1 MSPIVTQCI
10 GRNLAARVKV
20 GLGRL
25 TALPG
30 ALALLLFVGACS
42 TNFFYDRIDSLIVWQ
57 VNDYVSLDKDQKA
70 ELKRRVGDYLNVV
83 RHDEVP
89 RAALLLSA
97 IADEI
102 ESGAVTPQMI
112 DARFHDMLAMT
123 EEIMT
128 GIVPDSE
135 WLLQSL
141 SDKQVQELA
150 QNLDELNDEMYG
162 EYSGTT
168 EEERRA
174 RRNKSSVSAI
184 QKFTGRLTD
193 PQKEL
198 VTGALESMTDSS
210 EQWIEYQR
218 EWQRQFIDLITNT
231 PSGAKFRER
240 LTVLLVYPRSLH
252 PPEYRAAVE
261 ANRAIFNNMMS
272 DLLNGLSDTQ
282 RARMTKTVRG
292 YAETLTRLAAAS
304 AK

>member
-1 MSPIVTQCI
+1 MIRIVTQCI

-25 TALPG
+25 TALPV
-30 ALALLLFVGACS
+30 ALTLLLLVGACS
-42 TNFFYDRIDSLIVWQ
+42 TNFFYDRIDTLIVWQ
-57 VNDYVSLDKDQKA
+57 VDDYVSLDKDQKA
-70 ELKRRVGDYLNVV
+70 ELKRRVGEYLNVV

-97 IADEI
+97 IADDI

-112 DARFHDMLAMT
+112 DARFQEMLVMT
-123 EEIMT
+123 EEMVT

-150 QNLDELNDEMYG
+150 QSLDELNDEMYG

-168 EEERRA
+168 EEERRE

-184 QKFTGRLTD
+184 QRFTGRLTD
-193 PQKEL
+193 TQKEL
-198 VTGALESMTDSS
+198 VTGALERMTDSS

-218 EWQRQFIDLITNT
+218 DWQRQFIDLVTNT
-231 PSGAKFRER
+231 PPGAEYRER

-252 PPEYRAAVE
+252 PFEYRAAVE
-261 ANRAIFNNMMS
+261 ANRAIFNSMMA
-272 DLLNGLSDTQ
+272 DLLNGLSDMQ

-292 YAETLTRLAAAS
+292 YAETLTRLAETS
-304 AK
+304 AQ

>member
-1 MSPIVTQCI
+1 MIPIVTQCI
-10 GRNLAARVKV
+10 GRNLAARVKI

-30 ALALLLFVGACS
+30 ALTLLLLVGACS
-42 TNFFYDRIDSLIVWQ
+42 TNFFYDRIDTLIVWQ
-57 VNDYVSLDKDQKA
+57 VDDYVSLDKDQKA
-70 ELKRRVGDYLNVV
+70 ELKRRVGEYLNVV

-89 RAALLLSA
+89 KAALLLSA
-97 IADEI
+97 IADDI

-112 DARFHDMLAMT
+112 DTRFQEMLVMT
-123 EEIMT
+123 EEVVT

-150 QNLDELNDEMYG
+150 QSLDELNDEMYG
-162 EYSGTT
+162 EYSGTA
-168 EEERRA
+168 EEERRE

-184 QKFTGRLTD
+184 QRFTGRLTD
-193 PQKEL
+193 AQKEL
-198 VTGALESMTDSS
+198 VTGALERMTDSS

-218 EWQRQFIDLITNT
+218 EWQRQFIDLVANT
-231 PSGAKFRER
+231 PPSEEFRER

-261 ANRAIFNNMMS
+261 ANRAIFNSMMA
-272 DLLNGLSDTQ
+272 DLLNGLSDAQ
-282 RARMTKTVRG
+282 RTRMTKTIQE
-292 YAETLTRLAAAS
+292 YAETLTRLAETS

>member
-1 MSPIVTQCI
+1 MIPIVTQCI

-25 TALPG
+25 TALPV
-30 ALALLLFVGACS
+30 ALTLLLLVGACS
-42 TNFFYDRIDSLIVWQ
+42 TNFFYDRIDTLIVWQ
-57 VNDYVSLDKDQKA
+57 VDDYVSLDKDQKA
-70 ELKRRVGDYLNVV
+70 ELKRRVGEYLNVV

-89 RAALLLSA
+89 SAALLLSA
-97 IADEI
+97 IADDI

-112 DARFHDMLAMT
+112 DARFQEMLVMT
-123 EEIMT
+123 EEMVT

-150 QNLDELNDEMYG
+150 QSLDELNDEMYG

-168 EEERRA
+168 EEERRE

-184 QKFTGRLTD
+184 QRFTGRLTD
-193 PQKEL
+193 TQKEL
-198 VTGALESMTDSS
+198 VTGALERMTDSS

-218 EWQRQFIDLITNT
+218 DWQRQFIDLVTNT
-231 PSGAKFRER
+231 PPGAEYRER

-252 PPEYRAAVE
+252 PFEYRAAVE
-261 ANRAIFNNMMS
+261 ANRAIFNSMMA

-292 YAETLTRLAAAS
+292 YAETLTRLAETS
-304 AK
+304 AQ

>member
-1 MSPIVTQCI
+1 MNPLFNRCI

-20 GLGRL
+20 DFGHLI
-25 TALPG
+25 APSA
-30 ALALLLFVGACS
+30 ALALLLVLSACS
-42 TNFFYDRIDSLIVWQ
+42 TNFFYDRIDTFIVWQ
-57 VNDYVSLDKDQKA
+57 VDDYVSLDKDQKT
-70 ELKRRVGDYLNVV
+70 ELKRRVGEYLNVV

-89 RAALLLSA
+89 RAAMLLSA
-97 IADEI
+97 IAEEI

-112 DARFHDMLAMT
+112 DARFQEMLAMT
-123 EEIMT
+123 EEIVT

-150 QNLDELNDEMYG
+150 QSLNELNDEMYG
-162 EYSGTT
+162 EYSGST
-168 EEERRA
+168 EDDRRK

-184 QKFTGRLTD
+184 ERFTGRLTVA
-193 PQKEL
+193 QKEL
-198 VTGALESMTDSS
+198 VTGALQRMTDSS

-218 EWQRQFIDLITNT
+218 EWQRQFIDLVANT
-231 PSGAKFRER
+231 PPGAEFREQ

-261 ANRAIFNNMMS
+261 ANRGIFNRMMA

-282 RARMTKTVRG
+282 RARMTKTVQG
-292 YAETLTRLAAAS
+292 YAETLTRLAATS